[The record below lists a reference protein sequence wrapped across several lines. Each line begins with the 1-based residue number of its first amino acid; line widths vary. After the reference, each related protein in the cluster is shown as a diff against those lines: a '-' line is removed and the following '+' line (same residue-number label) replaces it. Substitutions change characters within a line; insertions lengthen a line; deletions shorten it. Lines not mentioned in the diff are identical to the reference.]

1 MFAIIVATAATLGDG
16 HGAQIASAADAAKA
30 LQPVAGHLASVLFA
44 AGFIGSGLL
53 AVPVLAGSASVGI
66 AGLLG
71 REWGFERSPRKAP
84 VFYGLVALGTG
95 DGVVLTHFFSNA
107 IHLLVISALVNG
119 VAAAP
124 FMFVVVLISGDRE
137 LMGRQRNGVVASV
150 LDVRVGPEAVAP
162 DGLATPDGWSTSV
175 RRWSATSPGRS
186 SRGCGTGSGPSSRS
200 TGADTTGTL
209 LRDREHRCR
218 RGRAGGDPVCR
229 SHPGGEPHAP
239 GPVPTR
245 RARRRR
251 ERPRAFRPQQWVAL
265 ERCRRSR
272 RSRYSALA
280 RSAPRCCRTCFERM
294 SRSSAESGPHK
305 VEYRER
311 SGGQSAGCRR
321 SGNRRRRRQ
330 ALPDHRTPGGD
341 PRTPAARYGD
351 RECGRRGDDG
361 RGRGRGDASDRRT
374 HRPSSASA

>member
-1 MFAIIVATAATLGDG
+1 VLLATGSFQRIATVFKVLCLSLLAYVAVLFASRIDWADVVRGLIGQHLNEGKDYWSIVVAILGTTISPYLFFWQSGHRVEELRSEDLGGERAVSLEERPQRARRRKLQEARLDVFSGMTFSQVVMFAIIVATAATLGDG

-95 DGVVLTHFFSNA
+95 GGVVLTHFFSNA

-137 LMGRQRNGVVASV
+137 LMGKQRNGVVASV

-162 DGLATPDGWSTSV
+162 DGSGDPGWVVYV
-175 RRWSATSPGRS
+175 REEMVSDE
-186 SRGCGTGSGPSSRS
+186 SGPVES
-200 TGADTTGTL
+200 G
-209 LRDREHRCR
+209 LRDRFRALVEEHG
-218 RGRAGGDPVCR
+218 GRYHR
-229 SHPGGEPHAP
+229 HPSP
-239 GPVPTR
+239 
-245 RARRRR
+245 
-251 ERPRAFRPQQWVAL
+251 
-265 ERCRRSR
+265 
-272 RSRYSALA
+272 
-280 RSAPRCCRTCFERM
+280 
-294 SRSSAESGPHK
+294 
-305 VEYRER
+305 
-311 SGGQSAGCRR
+311 
-321 SGNRRRRRQ
+321 
-330 ALPDHRTPGGD
+330 
-341 PRTPAARYGD
+341 
-351 RECGRRGDDG
+351 
-361 RGRGRGDASDRRT
+361 
-374 HRPSSASA
+374 